1 MSVGEI
7 VTIVLVGTGALF
19 ILIAAIGVLRFSD
32 LLMRMHAS
40 SKASTLGVILIL
52 VAVAVHTWQIAV
64 TARIVLIC
72 AFLLA
77 TAPVAAH
84 AIARAAYRR
93 GLSLSPETDPDEL
106 AER

>member
-7 VTIVLVGTGALF
+7 VTMVLVGTGALF
-19 ILIAAIGVLRFSD
+19 ILVAAIGVLRFSD

-40 SKASTLGVILIL
+40 SKASTLGVILVL
-52 VAVAVHTWQIAV
+52 AAVAVHTWQIAV
-64 TARIVLIC
+64 SARIVLIC

-93 GLSLSPETDPDEL
+93 GLKLSPETDPDEL
-106 AER
+106 ADR